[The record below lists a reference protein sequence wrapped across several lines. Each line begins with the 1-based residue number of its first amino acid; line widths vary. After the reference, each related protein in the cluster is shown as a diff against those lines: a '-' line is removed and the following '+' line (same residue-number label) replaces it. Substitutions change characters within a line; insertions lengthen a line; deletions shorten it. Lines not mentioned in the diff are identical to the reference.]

1 MDAPKPSA
9 SPFLDNRYS
18 TDRESRFTLASCSRL
33 AARGLRLAACCFG
46 FGFSSSSSSSFCFSF
61 SFSFSFSFCFCF
73 CFCFAH
79 ELDRDRYR
87 SRGQNTAPQPRP
99 SRLPSRP
106 VRPACPRDAKRKAPA
121 TGPGRPSSNPDGTAV
136 RRRDANRAARA
147 LKTA

>member
-1 MDAPKPSA
+1 M
-9 SPFLDNRYS
+9 R
-18 TDRESRFTLASCSRL
+18 
-33 AARGLRLAACCFG
+33 LRLAASACGFG
-46 FGFSSSSSSSFCFSF
+46 FGFG
-61 SFSFSFSFCFCF
+61 
-73 CFCFAH
+73 FAP

>member
-1 MDAPKPSA
+1 MRQTAKA
-9 SPFLDNRYS
+9 G
-18 TDRESRFTLASCSRL
+18 SRSHR
-33 AARGLRLAACCFG
+33 ARGSRLAACCFCFCFG
-46 FGFSSSSSSSFCFSF
+46 FGF
-61 SFSFSFSFCFCF
+61 
-73 CFCFAH
+73 AP

-106 VRPACPRDAKRKAPA
+106 VRPACPRDAKRKAPV

-136 RRRDANRAARA
+136 RRRDANRANRAARA

>member
-1 MDAPKPSA
+1 MRQTAKA
-9 SPFLDNRYS
+9 G
-18 TDRESRFTLASCSRL
+18 SRSHRARGSRL
-33 AARGLRLAACCFG
+33 SA
-46 FGFSSSSSSSFCFSF
+46 
-61 SFSFSFSFCFCF
+61 FCFCF
-73 CFCFAH
+73 CFCFCFGFGFAH

-136 RRRDANRAARA
+136 RRRDANRANRAARA